1 MWNTVY
7 DTVFMFQC
15 KRDPTLQRAEH
26 IIIFFSKV
34 HLWETKQMLMRH
46 VAVIKTLYKDYNKAL
61 DSSLST
67 YERPI
72 TISRSINNGDS
83 GFAVRVNDCLERR
96 GVTELSVTHVG
107 FTQSVNWAYWSWRGG
122 VECARCTF
130 AGVITNISPCWWEQ
144 RRAILRGARTR
155 FSVGLKRPDFLSWN
169 RKKEQK
175 INPPRAPNRTSKW
188 TFQQD
193 SIKRGVEH
201 TRVFFSD
208 LCFRRFDGKTKKK
221 VSWHFRHSN
230 TTAAVEITTK
240 VITFLE
246 VDLSQSSA
254 FSHLKIDRCVT
265 KSGKR
270 LPHTVDF
277 TCS

>member
-107 FTQSVNWAYWSWRGG
+107 FTQSVNWAYWSRHGG

-221 VSWHFRHSN
+221 CRDIFD
-230 TTAAVEITTK
+230 TQI
-240 VITFLE
+240 
-246 VDLSQSSA
+246 QQ
-254 FSHLKIDRCVT
+254 
-265 KSGKR
+265 R
-270 LPHTVDF
+270 LWR
-277 TCS
+277 

>member
-107 FTQSVNWAYWSWRGG
+107 FTQSVNWAYWSWHGG

-193 SIKRGVEH
+193 SIKWGVEH

-208 LCFRRFDGKTKKK
+208 LCFRRFDAKTKKK
-221 VSWHFRHSN
+221 CRDIFD
-230 TTAAVEITTK
+230 TQI
-240 VITFLE
+240 
-246 VDLSQSSA
+246 QQ
-254 FSHLKIDRCVT
+254 
-265 KSGKR
+265 R
-270 LPHTVDF
+270 LWR
-277 TCS
+277 